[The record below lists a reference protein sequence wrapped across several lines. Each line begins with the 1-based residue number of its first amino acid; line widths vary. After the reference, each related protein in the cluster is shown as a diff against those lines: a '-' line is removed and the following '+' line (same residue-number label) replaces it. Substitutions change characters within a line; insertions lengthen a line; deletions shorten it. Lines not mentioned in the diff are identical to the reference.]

1 MSATPLSLYAQG
13 YFCSQKIFE
22 LSENLEEHDLFQL
35 FEILKNVLR
44 QFNFFFYEQCDFSA
58 QGSCFPAVAQTE
70 MLLHYLFYYYF
81 IFFKKT
87 GCLA

>member
-44 QFNFFFYEQCDFSA
+44 QFNFFFFKNNVTFLHKE
-58 QGSCFPAVAQTE
+58 AVFQ
-70 MLLHYLFYYYF
+70 L
-81 IFFKKT
+81 
-87 GCLA
+87 